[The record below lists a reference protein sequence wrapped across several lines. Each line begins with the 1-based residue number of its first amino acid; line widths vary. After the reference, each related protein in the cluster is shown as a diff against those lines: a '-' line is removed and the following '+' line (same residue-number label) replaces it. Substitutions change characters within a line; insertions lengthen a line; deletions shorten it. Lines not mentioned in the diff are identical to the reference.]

1 MTEKKNSVDSSSEA
15 TQGKGRATPPR
26 KQQEAAN
33 RRPLVGGTTPEARKA
48 SKQRQTEERQ
58 RARAGVLAGEE
69 KYLTVRDRGPQRRLA
84 RDLVDSRF
92 TVGELMVPIL
102 FVSLVLTSIPMPTT
116 EASALVQV
124 IAVLLMWAILIGMV
138 VDGFFLGRTVQK
150 RVAEKFGAD
159 KVERGLRMY
168 AAMRAI
174 NMRVMRLPKPQVKR
188 GTKI

>member
-102 FVSLVLTSIPMPTT
+102 FVSLILTSIPMPTT

>member
-69 KYLTVRDRGPQRRLA
+69 KYLTVRDRGPQRRLS